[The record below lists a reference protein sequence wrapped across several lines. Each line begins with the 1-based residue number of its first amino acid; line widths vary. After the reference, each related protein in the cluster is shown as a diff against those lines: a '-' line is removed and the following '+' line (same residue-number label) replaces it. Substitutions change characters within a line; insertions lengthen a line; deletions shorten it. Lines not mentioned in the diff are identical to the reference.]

1 MLEPERSRECV
12 SVGGLLTDTCPA
24 LPARGALSMRTS
36 CSPLDSHF
44 VDGVGDGDVEGG
56 MMKVMMMLIDSDEG
70 ADELEEQLWFVNEAD
85 LESVHQRVR
94 GPGT

>member
-12 SVGGLLTDTCPA
+12 SVSGLFTDTCPA
-24 LPARGALSMRTS
+24 LPARGELSMRSTSCTS

-56 MMKVMMMLIDSDEG
+56 MMKNGESD
-70 ADELEEQLWFVNEAD
+70 DD
-85 LESVHQRVR
+85 DD
-94 GPGT
+94 